1 MSRAINSPS
10 PFTALSSHKES
21 RRSREEV
28 EKTSRI
34 KYNCLCIFVNLMAN
48 FLWHFRKIKCEFY
61 VHTHTHTKSAR
72 EETLESEFQYR
83 LQNAGYQFGR
93 LKPANLLWRHKNQN
107 RQIFISKCIAE
118 RDAILVECR
127 GMQGNA
133 GESNA
138 QDEHKNKKNL

>member
-1 MSRAINSPS
+1 MCILTRTQRAP
-10 PFTALSSHKES
+10 ES
-21 RRSREEV
+21 RHLSP
-28 EKTSRI
+28 
-34 KYNCLCIFVNLMAN
+34 M
-48 FLWHFRKIKCEFY
+48 
-61 VHTHTHTKSAR
+61 
-72 EETLESEFQYR
+72 EFQYR

-127 GMQGNA
+127 GMQGNE